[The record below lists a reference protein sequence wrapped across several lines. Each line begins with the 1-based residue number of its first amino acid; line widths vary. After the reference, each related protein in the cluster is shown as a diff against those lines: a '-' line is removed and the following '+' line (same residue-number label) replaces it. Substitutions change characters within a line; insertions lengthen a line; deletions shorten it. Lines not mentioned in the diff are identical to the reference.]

1 MPPSYFSSFMIVTA
15 LSIAIMLSGGQSFGH
30 VQAADDKN
38 PNETQGILSIGRQ
51 IKG

>member
-15 LSIAIMLSGGQSFGH
+15 LSIAIVLSGGQSFGH
-30 VQAADDKN
+30 VQAADDEN
-38 PNETQGILSIGRQ
+38 LIEEQAILSIGRQ